1 MNNTNTLLIRRIIA
15 IILLACTFIFLF
27 APDIISS
34 PYGGGASFSE
44 MREAETGN
52 IGMYFKYANQ
62 DFRIFLMGLLGV
74 LLNVCFFGI
83 IALTVLGVVL
93 MLLNKSKAA
102 TGWHTFLSFLT
113 VVVFV
118 IYIIF
123 ANESY
128 GTAVL
133 GPGAA
138 LFLLPIFS
146 LAASILYKKDY
157 GYSGAFPARA
167 EQPQYQQPVP
177 YQPAQ
182 YQPTQY
188 QQPQYEQP
196 QYQQPVSS
204 GWKCPTC
211 ETQNSE
217 DARFCNVCG
226 TPQPE
231 SAPASAAFCPN
242 CGAVQEPGASF
253 CPNCGTKL

>member
-167 EQPQYQQPVP
+167 EQPQYQQP
-177 YQPAQ
+177 
-182 YQPTQY
+182 
-188 QQPQYEQP
+188 QYEQP
-196 QYQQPVSS
+196 QYQQPISS